1 MMHANFESLETKFA
15 TLIASPDFDALL
27 ELVSRCN
34 KIYIIGNGGLHYVG
48 SHMATDIS
56 RLIPGTVAKS
66 FDSFGF
72 ITSSANDFGWENI
85 FLRWLETSSVLDEPG
100 STLVYGLSCSGNSKN
115 VIKALDYA
123 HDKLNFS
130 TFLFSG
136 RPLRPVD
143 VKHPELCVNA
153 EYYHTVETLGLMLF
167 YEIIHRSG
175 FACPI
180 INR

>member
-1 MMHANFESLETKFA
+1 MHADFENLEEKYKLAINSDSFGELA
-15 TLIASPDFDALL
+15 KLII
-27 ELVSRCN
+27 ECN

-48 SHMATDIS
+48 SHMATDVS

-72 ITSSANDFGWENI
+72 ITSSANDFGWDNI
-85 FLRWLETSSVLDEPG
+85 FQRWLETSSVLDDP
-100 STLVYGLSCSGNSKN
+100 SNTLVYGLSCSGNSKN

-123 HDKLNFS
+123 HDTLKFK
-130 TFLFSG
+130 TFLLSG
-136 RPLRPVD
+136 RPLKPIKHV
-143 VKHPELCVNA
+143 HPELCLNA

-167 YEIIHRSG
+167 YEMIHRAG
-175 FACPI
+175 HACPL